1 MALNISAIQDELKP
15 GLAAV
20 EGRYKMVPLE
30 LQDVFTTRQSYMNQ
44 EFTTYMRHPGVA
56 AIKVDGQSVVYDNQ
70 SGQRYKYNMRPIGAG
85 LGYIMTRNF
94 LADNL
99 YRSEFDPMN
108 LGLQDSMREFWNIQS
123 AYLFNTATT
132 YDTSSGGTGQ
142 PLLSVSHPTDAGT
155 FANTSSTPQSLSEAS
170 LLAAEKA
177 IPTTF
182 LNQAGLH
189 INVKPETLMVSWNNI
204 DVAKRLELAELRPGT
219 AQNDPNIVHDLHG
232 PIKVKVSR
240 FLNSTAAPGQWY
252 LLTNVKGF
260 ICFEREPFE
269 MDMFPDFDSD
279 NLKVKCFERKG
290 YFWNDPR
297 SVYGQMAT
305 Q

>member
-155 FANTSSTPQSLSEAS
+155 FANTSSTPQSPNPAVARSSSTPGSADRPRLRRIAPAVPARQCRSDHRS
-170 LLAAEKA
+170 RCRRRRPAA
-177 IPTTF
+177 
-182 LNQAGLH
+182 
-189 INVKPETLMVSWNNI
+189 
-204 DVAKRLELAELRPGT
+204 R
-219 AQNDPNIVHDLHG
+219 
-232 PIKVKVSR
+232 
-240 FLNSTAAPGQWY
+240 
-252 LLTNVKGF
+252 
-260 ICFEREPFE
+260 CREP
-269 MDMFPDFDSD
+269 
-279 NLKVKCFERKG
+279 
-290 YFWNDPR
+290 
-297 SVYGQMAT
+297 MASSS
-305 Q
+305 